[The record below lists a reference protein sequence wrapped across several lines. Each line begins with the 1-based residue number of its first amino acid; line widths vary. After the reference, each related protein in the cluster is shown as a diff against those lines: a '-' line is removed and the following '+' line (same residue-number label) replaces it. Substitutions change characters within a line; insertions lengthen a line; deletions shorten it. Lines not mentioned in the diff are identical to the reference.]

1 MERHAPS
8 GTVPS
13 FARRIKNPVPE
24 LLRQTSESLTEV
36 LRELEPDAARW
47 VTEAAE
53 RASAKPSVV
62 VVGETGRGKSSLVNA
77 LTPLLETITV
87 VDTPGV
93 GGLDSMHGELA
104 LEAAAGATALLF
116 VVDASA
122 PLTAGELSF
131 LRRAGDRVERVLFA
145 LAKTDAFRG
154 WAQIRQANTELLA
167 THAPRFS
174 GAEFHPVSARLCEL
188 AGTAPNAQTA
198 AMLREQS
205 GIPALRAAAESA
217 VTGRATLL
225 RDANTLRALATAFGE
240 QEVRLRAEVRTLNA
254 GESEADA
261 LRTRRDDL
269 RVQRRSSTKG
279 WQLTLRSE
287 LQKVRV
293 DTTHEVARQMR
304 EVQSWFRTEIE
315 AAGRDRLAELPQEV
329 DNALRVVSARVSAAL
344 GARLDAAAHRAL
356 TGLFSPDEL
365 RVILAQ
371 FARATAPP
379 IVLRPPAKR
388 APTAEDKLMV
398 GMGTYVGI
406 GVTNTGLGL
415 AGLSLSALG
424 GIVAAP
430 VIAVGLGAGW
440 WIGRT
445 RKHAADKA
453 HVKTWLTEAIAHA
466 RSLLDELV
474 AEQLIEA
481 DHGLTMAL
489 DGALGRRIE
498 AIEGELK
505 EVDRA
510 LQLSAAEK
518 SKLLGSA
525 GQRLKQAEDGRKRAE
540 EVLATF
546 GNQTALR

>member
-53 RASAKPSVV
+53 RPSAKPSVV

-116 VVDASA
+116 VADASA

-240 QEVRLRAEVRTLNA
+240 QEVRLRAEVRALNA

-518 SKLLGSA
+518 SKLLGAA

>member
-365 RVILAQ
+365 WVILAQ

-518 SKLLGSA
+518 SKLLEAA

-546 GNQTALR
+546 GNQTVLR